1 MIGFFTNWTKNKK
14 NRADDTNKKLIE
26 DLIPNSH
33 VKPRIESVMNDTQL
47 QISKLDVKIS
57 KIKEREETIF
67 NKVVDAMKSHDI
79 AHTKI
84 WSVQLARLRKNQLTL
99 NQARIAL
106 EQVSMR
112 ISTIHVLSEIMET
125 LEPAMSP
132 VKGLKSDFEISVPS
146 TDTDTELNYMQMLT
160 NSILSDSNQYNE
172 IDIIG
177 MNIGELSEKDDIG
190 HIINEASEVAEELN
204 NSYNNNRFSSFSI

>member
-160 NSILSDSNQYNE
+160 NSILSDSNQNNE

>member
-1 MIGFFTNWTKNKK
+1 MTGFFTNWNKK
-14 NRADDTNKKLIE
+14 KKNHIDDTNKKLIK
-26 DLIPNSH
+26 DLIANSH

-57 KIKEREETIF
+57 KMKGREETLF
-67 NKVVDAMKSHDI
+67 NKVVDAMKNYDI

-84 WSVQLARLRKNQLTL
+84 LSVELAQLRKNQRTL

-112 ISTIHVLSEIMET
+112 ISTIHVLSEIMKT

-146 TDTDTELNYMQMLT
+146 TDTELNYMQMLT
-160 NSILSDSNQYNE
+160 ASILSDSNQNNE

-177 MNIGELSEKDDIG
+177 MNIAELSENDDIG
-190 HIINEASEVAEELN
+190 HIINEASEVAEERN
-204 NSYNNNRFSSFSI
+204 NRNNNNRFS

>member
-14 NRADDTNKKLIE
+14 NRVDDTNKKLIQ

-47 QISKLDVKIS
+47 QISKLDVKIL
-57 KIKEREETIF
+57 KIKEREETLF

-79 AHTKI
+79 THTKI
-84 WSVQLARLRKNQLTL
+84 LSVKLARLRKNQLTL

-146 TDTDTELNYMQMLT
+146 TDTELNYMQMLT
-160 NSILSDSNQYNE
+160 NSILSDSNQNNE

-204 NSYNNNRFSSFSI
+204 NSNNNNRFSSFSI

>member
-1 MIGFFTNWTKNKK
+1 MTGFFTNWNKK
-14 NRADDTNKKLIE
+14 KKNHIDDTNKKLIK
-26 DLIPNSH
+26 DLIANSH

-57 KIKEREETIF
+57 KMKGREETLF

-79 AHTKI
+79 VHTKI
-84 WSVQLARLRKNQLTL
+84 LSVELAQLRKNQRTL

-112 ISTIHVLSEIMET
+112 ISTIHVLSEIMKT

-146 TDTDTELNYMQMLT
+146 TDTELNYMQMLT
-160 NSILSDSNQYNE
+160 ASILSDSNQNNE

-177 MNIGELSEKDDIG
+177 MNIAELSENDDIG
-190 HIINEASEVAEELN
+190 HIINEASEVAEERN
-204 NSYNNNRFSSFSI
+204 NRNNNNRFS

>member
-1 MIGFFTNWTKNKK
+1 MTGFFKNWTKDK
-14 NRADDTNKKLIE
+14 NNRVDDTNKKLIE
-26 DLIPNSH
+26 GLIPNSQ
-33 VKPRIESVMNDTQL
+33 VKPRIVSVMIDTQL

-57 KIKEREETIF
+57 KIKGREETLF

-79 AHTKI
+79 THTKI
-84 WSVQLARLRKNQLTL
+84 LSVELAQLRKNQRRL

-125 LEPAMSP
+125 LEPAMNP
-132 VKGLKSDFEISVPS
+132 VKGLKSDFETSVPS
-146 TDTDTELNYMQMLT
+146 TDTELNYMQMLT
-160 NSILSDSNQYNE
+160 NSIVSDSNQNNE

-204 NSYNNNRFSSFSI
+204 NSNNNNRFSSFSI

>member
-1 MIGFFTNWTKNKK
+1 MTGFFTNWTKNKK
-14 NRADDTNKKLIE
+14 NHVDDTNKELIE

-33 VKPRIESVMNDTQL
+33 VKPRIESVINDIQL

-57 KIKEREETIF
+57 KMKAREETLF

-79 AHTKI
+79 THTKI
-84 WSVQLARLRKNQLTL
+84 LSVELAQLRKNQRTL

-112 ISTIHVLSEIMET
+112 TSTIHTLSEIMET
-125 LEPAMSP
+125 LEPAMNP
-132 VKGLKSDFEISVPS
+132 VNGLKSDFEILVPS
-146 TDTDTELNYMQMLT
+146 TDTELDYMQMLT
-160 NSILSDSNQYNE
+160 NSILSDSNQNNE

-177 MNIGELSEKDDIG
+177 MNIVELSENNDIG
-190 HIINEASEVAEELN
+190 HIINEASEVAEKCN
-204 NSYNNNRFSSFSI
+204 NGNNNRFS

>member
-1 MIGFFTNWTKNKK
+1 MTGFFTNWNKNKK
-14 NRADDTNKKLIE
+14 NHIDDTNKKLIE
-26 DLIPNSH
+26 DLIPNSP
-33 VKPRIESVMNDTQL
+33 VKPRIESIMDDTQL

-57 KIKEREETIF
+57 KMKGREETLF

-84 WSVQLARLRKNQLTL
+84 LSVELAQLRKNQRTL

-112 ISTIHVLSEIMET
+112 ISTIHVLSEIMKT

-146 TDTDTELNYMQMLT
+146 TDTELNYMQMLT
-160 NSILSDSNQYNE
+160 VSILSDSNQNNE
-172 IDIIG
+172 IDFIG
-177 MNIGELSEKDDIG
+177 MNIAELSENDDIG
-190 HIINEASEVAEELN
+190 HIINEASEVAEERN
-204 NSYNNNRFSSFSI
+204 NSNNNNRFS

>member
-14 NRADDTNKKLIE
+14 NRVDDTNKKLIE

-47 QISKLDVKIS
+47 QISK
-57 KIKEREETIF
+57 IKEREETLF
-67 NKVVDAMKSHDI
+67 NKVIDAMKSHDI
-79 AHTKI
+79 THTKI
-84 WSVQLARLRKNQLTL
+84 LSVELAQLRKNQRTL

-146 TDTDTELNYMQMLT
+146 TYTELNYMQMLT
-160 NSILSDSNQYNE
+160 NSILSDSNQNNE
-172 IDIIG
+172 IDIMG
-177 MNIGELSEKDDIG
+177 MNIVESSENDDIG
-190 HIINEASEVAEELN
+190 HIINEASEVAEERN
-204 NSYNNNRFSSFSI
+204 NSNNNNRFSSFSL

>member
-1 MIGFFTNWTKNKK
+1 
-14 NRADDTNKKLIE
+14 
-26 DLIPNSH
+26 
-33 VKPRIESVMNDTQL
+33 MNDTQL

-57 KIKEREETIF
+57 KIKEREETLF

-79 AHTKI
+79 AHTKN

-146 TDTDTELNYMQMLT
+146 TDTELNYMQMLT
-160 NSILSDSNQYNE
+160 NSILSDSNQNNE

-204 NSYNNNRFSSFSI
+204 NSYNDNRFSSFSI

>member
-1 MIGFFTNWTKNKK
+1 MTGFFKNWTKDK
-14 NRADDTNKKLIE
+14 NNRVDDTNKKLIE
-26 DLIPNSH
+26 GLIPNSQ

-57 KIKEREETIF
+57 KIKGREETLF

-79 AHTKI
+79 THTKI
-84 WSVQLARLRKNQLTL
+84 LSVELAQLRKNQRRL

-125 LEPAMSP
+125 LEPAMNP
-132 VKGLKSDFEISVPS
+132 VKRIKSDFETSVPI
-146 TDTDTELNYMQMLT
+146 TYTELNYIQMLT
-160 NSILSDSNQYNE
+160 NSIVSDSNQNNE

-177 MNIGELSEKDDIG
+177 MNIVELSENDDIG
-190 HIINEASEVAEELN
+190 HIINEASDVAEECN
-204 NSYNNNRFSSFSI
+204 NSNNKDYLHSLYNK

>member
-1 MIGFFTNWTKNKK
+1 MTGFFTNWNKNKK
-14 NRADDTNKKLIE
+14 NHIDDTNKKLIE
-26 DLIPNSH
+26 DLIPNFP

-57 KIKEREETIF
+57 KMKGREETLFI
-67 NKVVDAMKSHDI
+67 KVVDAMKSHDI

-84 WSVQLARLRKNQLTL
+84 LSFELAQLRKNQRTL

-112 ISTIHVLSEIMET
+112 ISTIHVLSEIMKT

-146 TDTDTELNYMQMLT
+146 TDTELNYMQMLT
-160 NSILSDSNQYNE
+160 ASILSDSNQNNE

-177 MNIGELSEKDDIG
+177 MNIAELSENDDIG
-190 HIINEASEVAEELN
+190 HIINEASEVAEEHN
-204 NSYNNNRFSSFSI
+204 NSNNNNRFS

>member
-1 MIGFFTNWTKNKK
+1 MTGFFTNWTKNKK
-14 NRADDTNKKLIE
+14 NHVDDTNKELIE

-33 VKPRIESVMNDTQL
+33 VKPRIESIINDIQL

-57 KIKEREETIF
+57 KIKAREETLF

-79 AHTKI
+79 THTKI
-84 WSVQLARLRKNQLTL
+84 LSVELAQLRKNQRTL

-125 LEPAMSP
+125 LEPAMNP
-132 VKGLKSDFEISVPS
+132 VKGLKSDFETSVPS
-146 TDTDTELNYMQMLT
+146 TDTELNYIQMLT
-160 NSILSDSNQYNE
+160 NSIVSDSNQNNE

-177 MNIGELSEKDDIG
+177 MNIVELSENNDIG
-190 HIINEASEVAEELN
+190 HIINEASDVAEERN
-204 NSYNNNRFSSFSI
+204 NSNNKDYLHSLYNK

>member
-14 NRADDTNKKLIE
+14 NRVDDTNKKLIE

-57 KIKEREETIF
+57 KIKEREETLF
-67 NKVVDAMKSHDI
+67 NKVIDAMKSHDI

-146 TDTDTELNYMQMLT
+146 TDTELNYMQMLT
-160 NSILSDSNQYNE
+160 NSILSDSNQDNE

-177 MNIGELSEKDDIG
+177 MNIGKLSEKDDIS

-204 NSYNNNRFSSFSI
+204 NSNNNNRFSSFFI